1 MLPRS
6 HCAPLAVRAAAAAFI
21 APPTVCSLCTAA
33 AAPDAQARPRSKHV
47 ARPRLAAIDWS
58 QPSTSTIPYSPSPRF
73 FSSSSLASASASRRS
88 TSLRQ
93 SSTPPFLLL
102 EAALNADPTAR
113 KQALRDRTVAREL
126 EALVPS
132 PTAVDSS
139 PPVPLDLPRAAF
151 DALFARTAATESAFA
166 APVLKRLKS
175 FAVRRQGWR
184 LTRAQAHVLLDARVQ
199 RERLGHARALAARE
213 KRRAEGDVAEER
225 VARRGVKREVVER
238 RRDVDE
244 CADEYWALLELE
256 LQAHAEHGLPRAEAE
271 QAARVL
277 AVHAHAVFSRLSPS
291 STPDETLAFARR
303 AATYYARALSLSSS
317 FDHVPFRVT
326 APLVPLFALDAPSAL
341 SHLGAFARHGR
352 RPSHEEIRAI
362 VRAHHAPR
370 DAALRRHAAAA
381 LPDSARPADSA
392 DEDDEA
398 AYAHARAV
406 LDDACAASSWG
417 LTARHGS
424 EAGAERGTED
434 QLEALLRERLAR
446 VEREEALEREP
457 VHYFVRWVGLK
468 RFRAEGDEEGV
479 RVRRDAVEAALRL
492 WEATQVGRGRS
503 EGEIPAQQS
512 AHGRVGKL
520 LQELVVE
527 ACALEEVASGAASDK
542 TRTSSC
548 MQTAVELAIR
558 YMRHSALVRRAPA
571 LLQAV
576 TVSSHGPQLAL
587 DLFDAVSNPSIPL
600 TASEPAQTHA
610 HFAWTHTL
618 FPTFI
623 SLFNSAA
630 AVTDPSF
637 ALRLYY
643 SWTASGLVFPVG
655 LWNGLWRAVGR
666 RGELEEVKRI
676 VHDWEET
683 GRGPVADRIVRMIL
697 VAASSMPSPR
707 IPALLEILA
716 FFRSRY
722 APAGPEASPSPDFVL
737 SYPYLLVPLSAYN
750 AVLGAL
756 ARSSTTINPHDPR
769 PEMRNI
775 WAQLENDG
783 HSPTVESFNALLSA
797 HVLRP
802 PGTFTAK
809 DLDRAGLVYNQLVAA
824 RRAASTEDARDLEP
838 NRDTFSLLMHGFLRI
853 VSPRAGPP
861 ALVDSDS
868 AAETEMDGESAS
880 DAPEKP
886 FYLPRISRRK
896 RLVALEGALRTFSAA
911 LARGPHALPRGQQV
925 AKLVRELA
933 REGRFE
939 EAKRAQE
946 GWWSGLVELE
956 AQWESERGTKNPK
969 GGMWEDRDVLRE
981 MREMRWARDEIAR
994 IEAKGVARVSGVEA
1008 GQEEELEAR

>member
-1 MLPRS
+1 MSFPSSADNFL
-6 HCAPLAVRAAAAAFI
+6 VAAA
-21 APPTVCSLCTAA
+21 L
-33 AAPDAQARPRSKHV
+33 D
-47 ARPRLAAIDWS
+47 
-58 QPSTSTIPYSPSPRF
+58 
-73 FSSSSLASASASRRS
+73 
-88 TSLRQ
+88 
-93 SSTPPFLLL
+93 
-102 EAALNADPTAR
+102 ADPSAR
-113 KQALRDRTVAREL
+113 KHALCDRTVAREL
-126 EALVPS
+126 EALVSS
-132 PTAVDSS
+132 PDAADSS
-139 PPVPLDLPRAAF
+139 PPVPLDLSRAAF

-184 LTRAQAHVLLDARVQ
+184 LTRAQAHALLDARVQ

-244 CADEYWALLELE
+244 CADEYWTLLELE
-256 LQAHAEHGLPRAEAE
+256 LQARAEHGLPRAEAE

-277 AVHAHAVFSRLSPS
+277 AEHAHAAFSRLSPS
-291 STPDETLAFARR
+291 STPDETLTFARR

-326 APLVPLFALDAPSAL
+326 APLVALFALDAPSAL

-392 DEDDEA
+392 DEDEA

-434 QLEALLRERLAR
+434 HLEALLRERLAR

-457 VHYFVRWVGLK
+457 VHYFVRWVGLE
-468 RFRAEGDEEGV
+468 RFRAEGHEGGV

-492 WEATQVGRGRS
+492 WEVMQVGGERS
-503 EGEIPAQQS
+503 EREMPALQS
-512 AHGRVGKL
+512 AHGRAGKL
-520 LQELVVE
+520 LEELVVE
-527 ACALEEVASGAASDK
+527 ACTLEDVAPSASKEK

-548 MQTAVELAIR
+548 LQTAVELAIR
-558 YMRHSALVRRAPA
+558 YMRHPALVRRAPV

-576 TVSSHGPQLAL
+576 TVSSRGPQLAL
-587 DLFDAVSNPSIPL
+587 DLFDAVSNPPSPI
-600 TASEPAQTHA
+600 TAGESAQSNA

-630 AVTDPSF
+630 AATDPSF

-697 VAASSMPSPR
+697 VAASSVPSPR

-756 ARSSTTINPHDPR
+756 ARSSTATNPHDPR

-824 RRAASTEDARDLEP
+824 RHAASTEDARNLEP

-861 ALVDSDS
+861 ALIESDS
-868 AAETEMDGESAS
+868 AADTEAAGESAS
-880 DAPEKP
+880 DAPEKA

-956 AQWESERGTKNPK
+956 AQWGLERGVKNAK

-994 IEAKGVARVSGVEA
+994 IEAKGVARVIVVDA
-1008 GQEEELEAR
+1008 GQGGELEAR